1 MALFELPLQWV
12 TPHNPLEQ
20 SLKYIII
27 LSLGHAEYPMEI
39 MVVRTSR
46 WNRKFIIPKHN
57 ILNTPWR

>member
-1 MALFELPLQWV
+1 MALFELRLQWV

-46 WNRKFIIPKHN
+46 WNRIFIIPKHN